1 MTNINWT
8 TPRFVDLPDLRMA
21 VFEAGS
27 PSPTHPTII
36 LCHGFPEI
44 AYSWRHIIAPLA
56 DLGYHVIAPDLRGF
70 GATGNP
76 LSDPGD
82 ATGVTLFDMQ
92 HLCDDMAHLLEIFE
106 TATMMCKSELM
117 EGGTLKLFDANN
129 NLVKERRRMHY
140 EPGIGIMDT
149 PS

>member
-56 DLGYHVIAPDLRGF
+56 DLGYQIA
-70 GATGNP
+70 AYP
-76 LSDPGD
+76 L
-82 ATGVTLFDMQ
+82 TLLSASM
-92 HLCDDMAHLLEIFE
+92 LAM
-106 TATMMCKSELM
+106 KSTLELM
-117 EGGTLKLFDANN
+117 NQLIRKKFMIFYRWTNFF
-129 NLVKERRRMHY
+129 
-140 EPGIGIMDT
+140 
-149 PS
+149 